1 MSMFGL
7 KLPTDPRWVDIATKN
22 IEEILIDHAWCEQK
36 AASSAISMM
45 VHYPEKSDL
54 VKAMLELSKEELEHF
69 QMVHKRILDR
79 GMVLGKP
86 RRDEYVRALLTFFP
100 KDGAR
105 EDKLIHELLIS
116 ALIEA
121 RSCERFR
128 LLSEQ
133 LEDKE
138 LASFYYT
145 LMISEANH
153 YTLFLN
159 FARQYGDRE
168 IVDAKWQSLLEF
180 EAEVMKGL
188 SNEEKM
194 HG

>member
-1 MSMFGL
+1 MFGL
-7 KLPTDPRWVDIATKN
+7 KLPTDPRWVDLAEKN
-22 IEEILIDHAWCEQK
+22 IEEVLIDHAWCEQK
-36 AASSAISMM
+36 AASSAISMI
-45 VHYPEKSDL
+45 VHFPEKSEL
-54 VKAMLELSKEELEHF
+54 VAAMIELSKEELDHF

-79 GMVLGKP
+79 GLVLGKP
-86 RRDEYVRALLTFFP
+86 RRDEYVRALLTFFK
-100 KDGAR
+100 KDVPR
-105 EDKLIHELLIS
+105 EEKLTHELLIS

-133 LEDKE
+133 IKDKD
-138 LASFYYT
+138 LAEFYHV
-145 LMISEANH
+145 LMVSEANH

-168 IVDAKWQSLLEF
+168 VVDAKWQSLLEF
-180 EAEVMKGL
+180 ESEVIKNL